1 MLEIDCQI
9 TSDGEVVVTH
19 DNHLSRTTGS
29 PVDVSETAYKVMF
42 VNHVIFFAGYIGQC
56 SHSSEKIQ

>member
-1 MLEIDCQI
+1 MGTEMLEIDCQI

-42 VNHVIFFAGYIGQC
+42 VNHVIMLGPKVAIW
-56 SHSSEKIQ
+56 HLD